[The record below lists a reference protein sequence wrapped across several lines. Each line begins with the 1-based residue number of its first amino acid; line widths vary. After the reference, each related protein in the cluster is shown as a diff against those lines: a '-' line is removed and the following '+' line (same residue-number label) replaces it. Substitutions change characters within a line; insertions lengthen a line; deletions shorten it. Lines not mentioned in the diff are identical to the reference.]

1 MSPSFALYT
10 GLILNVAAATPARH
24 VAALNGEAARAMD
37 RELTAAAAA
46 RGFGGAVIAMIEDE
60 VVLGAGYGLANRET
74 GVPFTVDTP
83 AQIGSITKT
92 FTALAA
98 SRLVAEGKLD
108 PHTAIRRYLP
118 DAAEPAAAATLN
130 QLLTHTA
137 GLSDSCGDDFAPRSR
152 AELLSVCM
160 ARKLEFPSGSSH
172 YSNMGLS
179 FAAAVIEQITGRR
192 WEDWLRDHVWA
203 PFGMKDTGWTFPGRS
218 SASFAVG
225 YLGDKP
231 QGVISDRIAALR
243 GADWHLKGNGGMQAS
258 AADMLR
264 FYKGILGQP
273 EAVRAILL
281 APHAD
286 GESPDVK
293 EGYGLFFRL
302 DASGKPYR
310 IGHSGSDGVFF
321 SYFVIYPQHDA
332 FLYFVGSNGETAV
345 KQELGK
351 VLGEFQRSLGIVPP
365 SPKPS
370 PSP

>member
-1 MSPSFALYT
+1 MKTPLAVLVVA
-10 GLILNVAAATPARH
+10 ILSV
-24 VAALNGEAARAMD
+24 
-37 RELTAAAAA
+37 AAAAA
-46 RGFGGAVIAMIEDE
+46 SARPAAVVHGAAASNMDHELTEAAAKRGFGGAVVAMVKGE
-60 VVLGAGYGLANRET
+60 VVLSAGYGLANRET
-74 GVPFTVDTP
+74 GLPFTVDTP

-92 FTALAA
+92 FTGLAV
-98 SRLVAEGKLD
+98 SQLIAEGKLD
-108 PHTAIRRYLP
+108 PKTPIREYLP
-118 DAAEPAAAATLN
+118 DAAEPAASATLN

-137 GLSDSCGDDFAPRSR
+137 GLSDYCGDDFAPRTR

-160 ARKLEFPSGSSH
+160 ARPLEFERGSSH
-172 YSNMGLS
+172 YSNMGVC
-179 FAAAVIEQITGRR
+179 FAAAVIEQVKGKP
-192 WEDWLRDHVWA
+192 WEEQLRERIWA

-225 YLGDKP
+225 YLADKS

-264 FYKGILGQP
+264 FYRGLMSQP
-273 EAVRAILL
+273 EAVRAIEL
-281 APHAD
+281 ASHAD

-321 SYFVIYPQHDA
+321 SYFAIYPQQDA
-332 FLYFVGSNGETAV
+332 FLYFVGNNGEGAA
-345 KQELGK
+345 KAELQK
-351 VLGEFQRSLGIVPP
+351 VLGLFQRSLGILPP
-365 SPKPS
+365 PPKPLS
-370 PSP
+370 